1 MKYFVL
7 GSLVLLVG
15 CGLSG
20 TAPNSTLPT
29 ASTETAKFMLL
40 RGRVIFIGDQI
51 TVNMFTPA
59 FKQQHPNWTNAGV
72 AGETTAQALAA
83 FQAQCIAP
91 HPQVCHIMIGLND
104 VLAWVTPGTEDN
116 PTPALEEDIVQMI
129 REARAA
135 NIAVVV
141 ATEFPS
147 FLDFTDLDDF
157 IPPVDQLAGLIN
169 FWMTLP
175 PGYTPA
181 PGSTVP
187 FPANIVVADY
197 WTPLTGGCGM
207 LGGYCNYLPGFSS
220 DDITPNAAGY
230 SAMYPVLTAA
240 IQKAQVAAAATK
252 ALTP

>member
-1 MKYFVL
+1 VKYLVL
-7 GSLVLLVG
+7 GSLLLLVG
-15 CGLSG
+15 CGVSG
-20 TAPNSTLPT
+20 TAPNSTQT
-29 ASTETAKFMLL
+29 ATETAKFMLL
-40 RGRVIFIGDQI
+40 RGRVVFIGDQV

-59 FKQQHPNWTNAGV
+59 FQQQHPNWTNAGV

-91 HPQVCHIMIGLND
+91 HPQVCHVMIGLND
-104 VLAWVTPGTEDN
+104 ILAWVNGDSQNLPSKGVEPGI
-116 PTPALEEDIVQMI
+116 LQMI
-129 REARAA
+129 QEATAA
-135 NIAVVV
+135 NIQVVV

-157 IPPVDQLAGLIN
+157 IPPVDQAAGLVN

-175 PGYTPA
+175 PGDTPA

-207 LGGYCNYLPGFSS
+207 LGGYCNYLPGLST
-220 DDITPNAAGY
+220 DDVTPNAAGY
-230 SAMYPVLTAA
+230 FAMYPVLTAA
-240 IQKAQVAAAATK
+240 IQKAQVAAAAQRR
-252 ALTP
+252 